1 MNEGQA
7 MPKGLDIKWKPI
19 GAITYAMPLDK
30 FLEGA
35 IIIKREGIAHEVPT
49 ADVHQQEN
57 HAARRV
63 RRNP

>member
-7 MPKGLDIKWKPI
+7 IKWKPI

-35 IIIKREGIAHEVPT
+35 TIKREGIAPEVPT
-49 ADVHQQEN
+49 ADVQ
-57 HAARRV
+57 
-63 RRNP
+63 

>member
-7 MPKGLDIKWKPI
+7 IKWKPI

-35 IIIKREGIAHEVPT
+35 IKREGIAPEVPT
-49 ADVHQQEN
+49 ADVQ
-57 HAARRV
+57 
-63 RRNP
+63 

>member
-7 MPKGLDIKWKPI
+7 IKWKPI

-35 IIIKREGIAHEVPT
+35 IIKREVPT
-49 ADVHQQEN
+49 ADVQ
-57 HAARRV
+57 
-63 RRNP
+63 

>member
-7 MPKGLDIKWKPI
+7 IKWKPI

-35 IIIKREGIAHEVPT
+35 IIKREGIAPEVPT
-49 ADVHQQEN
+49 ADVQ
-57 HAARRV
+57 
-63 RRNP
+63 

>member
-7 MPKGLDIKWKPI
+7 MPKGLAIKWKPI

-35 IIIKREGIAHEVPT
+35 IIKREGIAPEVPT
-49 ADVHQQEN
+49 ADVQ
-57 HAARRV
+57 
-63 RRNP
+63 

>member
-7 MPKGLDIKWKPI
+7 IKWKPV

-35 IIIKREGIAHEVPT
+35 IIKREGIAPEVPT
-49 ADVHQQEN
+49 ADVQ
-57 HAARRV
+57 
-63 RRNP
+63 